1 MKNLAFLALVLG
13 LMSFIIPPAKP
24 SQKVATV
31 TILTSSVCD
40 DCKLRVEKELNY
52 TKGVIYAEL
61 DVATKQV
68 TIKYKTKLVSEQEL
82 KQVISNLG
90 YDAGDLKRNEDA
102 FNKLPKCCQSPG
114 HCNHEEGEEHEH

>member
-1 MKNLAFLALVLG
+1 MKNLALLVLVVG
-13 LMSFIIPPAKP
+13 LMSFMFPPAKP
-24 SQKVATV
+24 GQKVATV

-40 DCKLRVEKELNY
+40 DCKERIEKELNY
-52 TKGVIYAEL
+52 TKGVVYSEL

-68 TIKYKTKLVSEQEL
+68 TIKYKTKIVSEQEL

-102 FNKLPKCCQSPG
+102 FNKLPKCCQSEG
-114 HCNHEEGEEHEH
+114 HCNHEEGEEH